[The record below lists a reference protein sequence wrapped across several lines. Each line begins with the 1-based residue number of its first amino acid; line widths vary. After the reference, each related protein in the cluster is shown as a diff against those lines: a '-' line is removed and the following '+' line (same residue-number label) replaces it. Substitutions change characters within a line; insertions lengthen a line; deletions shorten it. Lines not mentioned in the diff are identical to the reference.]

1 MIQSTISLQDYEL
14 SEDGLYKIEVPVEG
28 LTGQYTIICDGKQDL
43 NNCDMDYY
51 GDDGIIVTRNRCEL
65 TVQITPNKTQ
75 FVREYTIMC
84 RHTNDYYV
92 YAEIVFTQQAE
103 EYRLTTETATV
114 TLKGEV
120 PWKEGDAIYNIE
132 EIKIP
137 VNVTGGNGK
146 YRIKSISTYKGMVGM
161 VNKKDLILFTDE
173 TDEQIQY
180 SFNNGFKYV
189 IEEDGIRIKNYGKI
203 FLDNSYYYKMTLCHA
218 EDKDLV
224 KTVILKYDILD
235 LDLKNTVTENEVT
248 PTDSGNDNTISLMA
262 KFSNVSD
269 FIEEIEE
276 EVEEEKEEI
285 PQIYEVSVQGLDE
298 EGKIVIYGQNSNE
311 DITYNVTLNGV
322 NTNTPIRVSTS
333 CRWCTTYVDES
344 NKKIRFSITNRPLS
358 TRNALVK
365 IYLFNTFKPEI
376 LFTLT
381 NKPS

>member
-14 SEDGLYKIEVPVEG
+14 SEDGLYKIDVPVEG

-43 NNCDMDYY
+43 NNFNMDYY

-75 FVREYTIMC
+75 FVREYRIIC
-84 RHTNDYYV
+84 RNTNDYYV

-103 EYRLTTETATV
+103 EYRLTTESVAV
-114 TLKGEV
+114 TLKGDV
-120 PWKEGDAIYNIE
+120 PWKEDDVIYNVE

-137 VNVTGGNGK
+137 VSVTGGNGK
-146 YRIKSISTYKGMVGM
+146 YRIKSISTYKGMI
-161 VNKKDLILFTDE
+161 NDENLITDE
-173 TDEQIQY
+173 KDEQIQY

-224 KTVILKYDILD
+224 WTVILKYDILD
-235 LDLKNTVTENEVT
+235 LDLENTANENEVT
-248 PTDSGNDNTISLMA
+248 PTVSDNDNTISLMA
-262 KFSNVSD
+262 KSSNISD

-276 EVEEEKEEI
+276 EVEEEEEET
-285 PQIYEVSVQGLDE
+285 PQIYEVSVQGLDDE
-298 EGKIVIYGQNSNE
+298 DKVVIYGQSSNE

-322 NTNTPIRVSTS
+322 DTNIPISVSTS

-344 NKKIRFSITNRPLS
+344 NKKIRFNITNRPLS

>member
-1 MIQSTISLQDYEL
+1 MIESTISLQDYEL
-14 SEDGLYKIEVPVEG
+14 SEDGLYRIEVPVEG
-28 LTGQYTIICDGKQDL
+28 LTGQYTIICDGRQDL
-43 NNCDMDYY
+43 NNFDMDYY

-75 FVREYTIMC
+75 FVREYTIIC

-103 EYRLTTETATV
+103 EYSLTTESVAV
-114 TLKGEV
+114 TLKSEV
-120 PWKEGDAIYNIE
+120 PWIEDDVIYNFE

-137 VNVTGGNGK
+137 VSVTGGNGK
-146 YRIKSISTYKGMVGM
+146 YRIKSISTYKGMV
-161 VNKKDLILFTDE
+161 NNEDLITDE

-203 FLDNSYYYKMTLCHA
+203 FLDNSYYYRMTLCHA

-224 KTVILKYDILD
+224 STVILKYDILV
-235 LDLKNTVTENEVT
+235 LENTVNENEVT
-248 PTDSGNDNTISLMA
+248 PTDSDNDNTISLMA
-262 KFSNVSD
+262 KSSNISD

-276 EVEEEKEEI
+276 EVEEEEEET
-285 PQIYEVSVQGLDE
+285 PQIYEVTVQGLND
-298 EGKIVIYGQNSNE
+298 EGKLVIYGQNSNE
-311 DITYNVTLNGV
+311 DMTYNVTLNGID
-322 NTNTPIRVSTS
+322 TSIPISVSTS

>member
-14 SEDGLYKIEVPVEG
+14 FEDGLYHIDVPVEG

-43 NNCDMDYY
+43 NNFDMDYY

-75 FVREYTIMC
+75 FVREYTIIC

-103 EYRLTTETATV
+103 EYRITTEIADV
-114 TLKGEV
+114 TLKSEV
-120 PWKEGDAIYNIE
+120 PWKEDDVIYNFE

-146 YRIKSISTYKGMVGM
+146 YRIKSISTYKGL
-161 VNKKDLILFTDE
+161 VNDEDLILITDE
-173 TDEQIQY
+173 TDEQILY

-203 FLDNSYYYKMTLCHA
+203 FLDNSYYYRMTLCHA

-224 KTVILKYDILD
+224 STVILKYDILV
-235 LDLKNTVTENEVT
+235 LENTVNDNEVT
-248 PTDSGNDNTISLMA
+248 PTGSENDNTISLMA
-262 KFSNVSD
+262 KSSNVSD

-276 EVEEEKEEI
+276 EVEEEEEEM
-285 PQIYEVSVQGLDE
+285 PQIYEASVQGLDE
-298 EGKIVIYGQNSNE
+298 EGKLVIYGQNSNE
-311 DITYNVTLNGV
+311 DMTYNVTLNGLD
-322 NTNTPIRVSTS
+322 TNIPISVSTS

>member
-1 MIQSTISLQDYEL
+1 MIESTISLQDYEL
-14 SEDGLYKIEVPVEG
+14 SEDGLYRIEVPVEG

-43 NNCDMDYY
+43 NNFDMDYY
-51 GDDGIIVTRNRCEL
+51 GDNGIIVSRNRCEL
-65 TVQITPNKTQ
+65 SVQITPNKTQ
-75 FVREYTIMC
+75 FVREYRIIC

-92 YAEIVFTQQAE
+92 SAEIVFTQQAE
-103 EYRLTTETATV
+103 EYSLTTETAAV
-114 TLKGEV
+114 TLKGDV
-120 PWKEGDAIYNIE
+120 PWKEGDVIYNVE

-161 VNKKDLILFTDE
+161 VNKKDLILITDE

-224 KTVILKYDILD
+224 STVILKYDILA
-235 LDLKNTVTENEVT
+235 LALENTVNENEGT
-248 PTDSGNDNTISLMA
+248 PTDSGNDNTISLMS
-262 KFSNVSD
+262 KSSNVSD

-276 EVEEEKEEI
+276 EVEEEEEEI
-285 PQIYEVSVQGLDE
+285 PQIYEVSVQGLDD
-298 EGKIVIYGQNSNE
+298 EGKLVIYGQNSNE
-311 DITYNVTLNGV
+311 DMTYNVTLNGLD
-322 NTNTPIRVSTS
+322 TNIPISVSTS

>member
-14 SEDGLYKIEVPVEG
+14 SEDGLYEIEVPVEG
-28 LTGQYTIICDGKQDL
+28 LTGQYTIICDGKEDL
-43 NNCDMDYY
+43 NNFDMDYY

-75 FVREYTIMC
+75 FVREYTIIC

-103 EYRLTTETATV
+103 EYRLTPETATV

-161 VNKKDLILFTDE
+161 VNKKDLILIIDE

-203 FLDNSYYYKMTLCHA
+203 FLDNSYYYKMSFRM
-218 EDKDLV
+218 K
-224 KTVILKYDILD
+224 
-235 LDLKNTVTENEVT
+235 
-248 PTDSGNDNTISLMA
+248 
-262 KFSNVSD
+262 
-269 FIEEIEE
+269 
-276 EVEEEKEEI
+276 
-285 PQIYEVSVQGLDE
+285 
-298 EGKIVIYGQNSNE
+298 
-311 DITYNVTLNGV
+311 
-322 NTNTPIRVSTS
+322 
-333 CRWCTTYVDES
+333 
-344 NKKIRFSITNRPLS
+344 
-358 TRNALVK
+358 
-365 IYLFNTFKPEI
+365 
-376 LFTLT
+376 
-381 NKPS
+381 

>member
-14 SEDGLYKIEVPVEG
+14 SEDGLYEIEVPVEG
-28 LTGQYTIICDGKQDL
+28 LTGQYTIICDGKEDL
-43 NNCDMDYY
+43 NNFDMDYY

-65 TVQITPNKTQ
+65 TVQITANKTQ
-75 FVREYTIMC
+75 FVREYTIIC

-103 EYRLTTETATV
+103 EYRLTPETATV

-161 VNKKDLILFTDE
+161 VNKKDLILIIDE

-218 EDKDLV
+218 EDKDIV
-224 KTVILKYDILD
+224 STVILKYDILD
-235 LDLKNTVTENEVT
+235 LDLKNTVSENKVT
-248 PTDSGNDNTISLMA
+248 PTDSDNNNTISLMA

-269 FIEEIEE
+269 FIEEIEK
-276 EVEEEKEEI
+276 EVEEEKEET

-322 NTNTPIRVSTS
+322 DTNTPIMVSTS

-344 NKKIRFSITNRPLS
+344 NKKIRFNITNRPLS

>member
-14 SEDGLYKIEVPVEG
+14 FEDGLYRIEVPVEG
-28 LTGQYTIICDGKQDL
+28 LTGQYTIICDGRQDL
-43 NNCDMDYY
+43 NNFDMDYY

-75 FVREYTIMC
+75 FVREYTIIC

-103 EYRLTTETATV
+103 EYSLTTETAAV
-114 TLKGEV
+114 TLKSEV
-120 PWKEGDAIYNIE
+120 PWIEDDVIYNFE

-137 VNVTGGNGK
+137 VSVTGGNGK
-146 YRIKSISTYKGMVGM
+146 YRIKSISTYKGMI
-161 VNKKDLILFTDE
+161 NDEKDEQILITDE

-203 FLDNSYYYKMTLCHA
+203 FLDNSYYYRMTLCHA

-224 KTVILKYDILD
+224 STVILKYDILV
-235 LDLKNTVTENEVT
+235 LENTVNENEVT
-248 PTDSGNDNTISLMA
+248 PTDSDNDNTISLMA
-262 KFSNVSD
+262 KSSNISD

-276 EVEEEKEEI
+276 EVEEEEEET
-285 PQIYEVSVQGLDE
+285 PQIYEVSVQGLDD
-298 EGKIVIYGQNSNE
+298 EGKLVIYGQNSNE
-311 DITYNVTLNGV
+311 DMTYNVTLNGLD
-322 NTNTPIRVSTS
+322 TNIPISVSTS